1 MSKRESLDIDPEHN
15 EVTNLLAWYVN
26 ATLDAPGQARVE
38 AHLKECAVCRE
49 DVELERRIY
58 RGIADDAAVE
68 YMPATSLKR
77 LRSRLDGVAPPA
89 PEATPIAAGAS
100 RALAGRRAFT
110 WQTAMAASAAVMAV
124 AVSFIAAD
132 HWTDRASRRAY
143 GEYHVVTQN
152 RIKAPQEVIRAV
164 FAPDITLT
172 DLKKLLDESQLR
184 IVEGPSEAGVYALA
198 SSSGTPVDVSLAR
211 LRAHDTV
218 RFAESTQVVTD
229 TGRTP

>member
-1 MSKRESLDIDPEHN
+1 MSKRESLGLDPEHN

-38 AHLKECAVCRE
+38 AHLKECAICRE
-49 DVELERRIY
+49 DLELERRIY

-68 YMPATSLKR
+68 YMPAASLKR
-77 LRSRLDGVAPPA
+77 LRSRLDGVVPPA

-100 RALAGRRAFT
+100 RVLAGRRTFT

-132 HWTDRASRRAY
+132 HWTDRASRQAR
-143 GEYHVVTQN
+143 GEYRTVTEP
-152 RIKAPQEVIRAV
+152 RTKAPQEVIRAV

-198 SSSGTPVDVSLAR
+198 SSGGTPVDVSLAR
-211 LRAHDTV
+211 LRTHDTV